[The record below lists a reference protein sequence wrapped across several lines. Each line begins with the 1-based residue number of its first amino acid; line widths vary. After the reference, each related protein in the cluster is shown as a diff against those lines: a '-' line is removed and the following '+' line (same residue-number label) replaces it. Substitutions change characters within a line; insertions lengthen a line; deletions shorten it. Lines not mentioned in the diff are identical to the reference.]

1 MGKWRTAS
9 KRDRRRRRITDNSS
23 NSARHP
29 TVSPSTAQLE
39 LGPRVFASSS
49 ALRLQYARSSGP
61 GGQNVNKVNTKA
73 ELWVAVES
81 LTGLRETAKQR
92 LRSLAGKRLTLG
104 DEIHIASD
112 ERRSQSA
119 NRERVFELLRELI
132 VLAQHEPKVRRRTRP
147 TKGSKQRRLES
158 KKHRSQIKQG
168 RRGSVD

>member
-1 MGKWRTAS
+1 M
-9 KRDRRRRRITDNSS
+9 
-23 NSARHP
+23 
-29 TVSPSTAQLE
+29 SPSTSQLE
-39 LGPRVFASSS
+39 LGPRVYAPSS
-49 ALRLQYARSSGP
+49 AVRLQYARSSGP

-81 LTGLRETAKQR
+81 IVGLRGSAKQR
-92 LRSLAGKRLTLG
+92 LRGLAGKRLTLG

-112 ERRSQSA
+112 EQRSQSA

-132 VLAQHEPKVRRRTRP
+132 VLAQHEPKVRKRTRP

-158 KKHRSQIKQG
+158 KKRRSQIKQG